1 MKNLLIL
8 GCGWV
13 GEELAHQLKRKGW
26 NVWVTTTTEEKYHR
40 LKNDGIFAYIHNFD
54 RDLDV
59 DLPIDVSFDAVVNSI
74 PATQRNSEGEIE
86 HRFSYVFR
94 TLCSINY
101 KQHIFLSSVG
111 VYPDLDDT
119 FFESYAD
126 EEQMSPKLRLA
137 ETKMMSLPATS
148 TFRLGGLFGKNRVF
162 GKYFQDKVVSIG
174 DQPANFIHLDDVVGI
189 IEKAIE
195 TKLQIGYYNLVAPE
209 HPSKKDVIL
218 KSAQKY
224 MYSYPTSFEPS
235 HSFQKIVNGDKI
247 SKLLNYEFKYP
258 SPLDF

>member
-13 GEELAHQLKRKGW
+13 GEELAYQLKRKGW

-59 DLPIDVSFDAVVNSI
+59 DLPIDVSFDAVINSI

-111 VYPDLDDT
+111 RRRGAV
-119 FFESYAD
+119 
-126 EEQMSPKLRLA
+126 Q
-137 ETKMMSLPATS
+137 
-148 TFRLGGLFGKNRVF
+148 
-162 GKYFQDKVVSIG
+162 
-174 DQPANFIHLDDVVGI
+174 QPA
-189 IEKAIE
+189 
-195 TKLQIGYYNLVAPE
+195 
-209 HPSKKDVIL
+209 
-218 KSAQKY
+218 
-224 MYSYPTSFEPS
+224 
-235 HSFQKIVNGDKI
+235 
-247 SKLLNYEFKYP
+247 
-258 SPLDF
+258 